1 MGPILPQLSVYGKQ
15 LGVSADVMGYITSVL
30 PIIYVIAKPI
40 VGYIA
45 DYFSVILCAIMFY
58 MLIN

>member
-15 LGVSADVMGYITSVL
+15 LGVSPDVMGYITSVL

-40 VGYIA
+40 VGYVA
-45 DYFSVILCAIMFY
+45 DYFSVILNDIHLQA
-58 MLIN
+58 LII